1 VSNKTQMSK
10 KLTLTIVSLL
20 GLVFLYLTGCQ
31 GKIPSSRETH
41 LMDSTLGAAP
51 ESKLDKLTQIKNKGV
66 LVVGTAI
73 TNPFEFHD
81 PENGNLVGFDIDI
94 TNFIAKELGVEVE
107 FIEMSFANLIP
118 ALQDNHVDM
127 TIAAMY
133 ITPERENLVDFSDP
147 YLETGLVMVVQP
159 VKKTTIKS
167 LEDLKGMR
175 VGVKIG
181 STGAN
186 LAQELNAQGFDLK
199 VTEYKDT
206 FTSLLDLEVDRVDVV
221 FNDYL
226 NTLTYLKDS
235 QSDLNIIA
243 DENAEVV
250 FLSKVGLGIGVH
262 EGNQAFLDFVNET
275 LKKMNQTGDFQ
286 RSYETWLMPKG
297 D

>member
-1 VSNKTQMSK
+1 
-10 KLTLTIVSLL
+10 
-20 GLVFLYLTGCQ
+20 
-31 GKIPSSRETH
+31 
-41 LMDSTLGAAP
+41 MDSTLGAAP
-51 ESKLDKLTQIKNKGV
+51 ESELDKLTQIQNKGV

-107 FIEMSFANLIP
+107 LVEMSFANLIP

-186 LAQELNAQGFDLK
+186 LAQELNAQGFDLQ

-243 DENAEVV
+243 DENAEVI